1 MIVGFSI
8 RWKLAGAFVLLIVL
22 VLSVSDYL
30 VMKSLESRY
39 IQDRTT
45 ASLAN
50 ANIIAITGRD
60 TILNEDRNAF
70 YLSRDFS
77 LQMGARV
84 LLLDQQGR
92 VTVDSFGEDWLEGQ
106 MLKHQEVTAALA
118 GISLSGVHQTASGE
132 SVLYVAVPVVRN
144 QETAGAVMLVT
155 GLDDIYQALG
165 DIRGKLLAVSLAC
178 GLIGT
183 LVALLLSGMITRPL
197 KTLTHAVKEMENGRL
212 EQSLKISNSDELGQ
226 LAQAFNSMSRSI
238 AKQDRS
244 QRQFLS
250 DASHE
255 LRSPLTSIK
264 ALAQALL
271 DGDETDTQVYREF
284 LRDIDSEA
292 DRLANLVHNM
302 LHLTRLEEGAAAA
315 SSENLDISALIDHL
329 IAFMR
334 PQADKCGVNLEA
346 RCPSGLLWQLDPD
359 LVKSI
364 LINLLDNAVRYSP
377 PGGAVAI
384 SALAS
389 PGQLCLSVTDQGE
402 GVPPEDLPF
411 LFERFY
417 RVDKSRMRSE
427 QGTVGTGLGLAIA
440 KEAAARLGGT
450 IEVENYPGEGMT
462 FTVRIP

>member
-1 MIVGFSI
+1 MLGLSI

-22 VLSVSDYL
+22 VLSISDYL

-77 LQMGARV
+77 LQMGSRV

-106 MLKHQEVTAALA
+106 TLKHQEVTAALA
-118 GISLSGVHQTASGE
+118 GNSLSGVHQTASGE

-144 QETAGAVMLVT
+144 QETAGAVMLVS

-165 DIRGKLLAVSLAC
+165 DIQGKLLAVSLAC
-178 GLIGT
+178 GFVGT

-197 KTLTHAVKEMENGRL
+197 KTLTHAVKEMEHGQL
-212 EQSLKISNSDELGQ
+212 EQSLKINGSDELGQ

-238 AKQDRS
+238 AIQDRS

-264 ALAQALL
+264 ALAQSLL
-271 DGDETDTQVYREF
+271 DGDETDTRVYREF

-292 DRLANLVHNM
+292 DRLGNLVHNM
-302 LHLTRLEEGAAAA
+302 LQLTRLEEGAAVAKR
-315 SSENLDISALIDHL
+315 ENVDIRALIDHL
-329 IAFMR
+329 VALMR
-334 PQADKCGVNLEA
+334 PQADKREVNIA
-346 RCPSGLLWQLDPD
+346 DRCPSGLIWRLDPD
-359 LVKSI
+359 LIRSI

-377 PGGAVAI
+377 PGSVVTI
-384 SALAS
+384 SALS
-389 PGQLCLSVTDQGE
+389 DQGELCLSVTDQGE

-417 RVDKSRMRSE
+417 RVDKSRVRSA
-427 QGTVGTGLGLAIA
+427 QSTVGTGLGLAIA
-440 KEAAARLGGT
+440 KGAASRLGGT
-450 IEVENYPGEGMT
+450 IEVQNYPGKGIT